1 MNDLLHN
8 GLSFLNKQVIFKR
21 ERPACS
27 SVPEKLP
34 GLLLIILEFF
44 AFTPIRLRKELNTVI
59 TQVQVNV

>member
-8 GLSFLNKQVIFKR
+8 GLSFLNKQVIFKQG
-21 ERPACS
+21 RPACS